1 VASAVGVHDLGP
13 LELSVGGGSRSRIR
27 GRQMTVI
34 LASLAMNA
42 NRVVPVDALI
52 DALWGEDASTGAWST
67 LDSHVFRLRKELEP
81 DRPAG
86 TAPSVLLKQSNG
98 YQLVV
103 AVDQVD
109 SLRFAALAE
118 QAGTLAAAGRHDEVL
133 RRCDEALGLWRGPV
147 DPVVADADWS
157 QAWLARMTEL
167 RAQIDERRIEALI
180 RSGGPERALAEFDG
194 LLRESPFREHL
205 HALRMVALYR
215 CGRTEEALAA
225 FEEVRSALRDE
236 LGLTPGPELRR
247 LHEQILNHD
256 AALAPSGSGSGTAL
270 TAPAAAAPAPPP
282 RPPQVHLPVVMTAL
296 VGREADLVRVDG
308 LLRTHRLV
316 TLTGTAGTGKTRL
329 AVEVARRCA
338 ERYPDGVWF
347 VDLAPVAGGELIAET
362 VLSTIGVATT
372 AAGSSHDALRTAV
385 HGRRMLLLVDNCEHL
400 LTDVVPV
407 LTTLLDGGEEL
418 TVLATS
424 REQLELDGELI
435 YPVDPLGL
443 PAAADGDSAA
453 VELFLARLG
462 TAAPQVVA
470 TADAQELRDRAVEIC
485 AGLDGLPLAIELA
498 AARARVYGLEE
509 IRDQIRFDPT
519 QLARIGRPGTPRRRS
534 LQSEL
539 DWGHRLLSAEEQLV
553 HRRLAVLPGPFSLAA
568 AAATTGMAGAELAE
582 LLPMLVNRSLL
593 TSAPAPR
600 PGGPTLFR
608 QLVVVRGHA
617 TRALAQAGETEATL
631 DRRDA
636 WVSGLASVASRTDRL
651 ELRRRYRVVD
661 DDYAAVRAMLQRS
674 LVDEPSRAGAR
685 MAGWLHAYWYYRGRL
700 LEAVRWLT
708 LAATALDGGGAAAAP
723 GPAAAPAADA
733 IDEAWVHL
741 GLAKML
747 AHQGRTDQARSHSER
762 GLAVAD
768 RIAPEH
774 LSAFGLD
781 VAIQAGNMW
790 SAGDPGTARQLLTR
804 TTELAAATRDV
815 VLEVLSEATRCLVE
829 SDVVEPART
838 IARAE
843 QVYPRARALELDVA
857 AWMAARAGS
866 YAALGAADADSGML
880 WSGRVIDL
888 HLREGGELG
897 GAFVEMRANFLT
909 LAGHHRTAVV
919 LYSAARAQRDRE
931 GLAWRSAP
939 ETSTLL
945 DRARA
950 ALDPGE
956 YERAWQEGKDLTLD
970 GVVHIAVDL
979 DSGVVEPPA
988 PEQAA
993 RAAPRSSS

>member
-1 VASAVGVHDLGP
+1 MGVHDLGP
-13 LELSVGGGSRSRIR
+13 LELSVDGSRSRIR

-52 DALWGEDASTGAWST
+52 DALWGEEASTGAWST
-67 LDSHVFRLRKELEP
+67 LDSHVFRIRKQLEP

-86 TAPSVLLKQSNG
+86 TAPSVLLKQGNG

-118 QAGTLAAAGRHDEVL
+118 QVGTLAAAGRHDEVL

-167 RAQIDERRIEALI
+167 RAQINERRIEALI

-225 FEEVRSALRDE
+225 FEEVRAALRDE
-236 LGLTPGPELRR
+236 LGLTPGPELQR

-256 AALAPSGSGSGTAL
+256 AALAPRAPRAGTAL
-270 TAPAAAAPAPPP
+270 AAPAAAPAPPP
-282 RPPQVHLPVVMTAL
+282 RTPEVHLPVVMTAL
-296 VGREADLVRVDG
+296 VGREADLTRVDG

-362 VLSTIGVATT
+362 VLSTIGVTT
-372 AAGSSHDALRTAV
+372 TTAGSSHDALRTAV
-385 HGRRMLLLVDNCEHL
+385 RGRRLLLLVDNCEHL
-400 LTDVVPV
+400 LTDVAPV

-443 PAAADGDSAA
+443 PDAADGDSAA

-498 AARARVYGLEE
+498 AARARVYSLEE

-568 AAATTGMAGAELAE
+568 AAATTGMPGAELAE

-593 TSAPAPR
+593 AAGPAPR

-617 TRALAQAGETEATL
+617 ARALAQEGETDATL

-636 WVSGLASVASRTDRL
+636 WVSGLVSVASRTDRL

-685 MAGWLHAYWYYRGRL
+685 TAGWLHAYWYYRGRL
-700 LEAVRWLT
+700 LEAVRWLS
-708 LAATALDGGGAAAAP
+708 LAATALGDGG
-723 GPAAAPAADA
+723 AADA

-790 SAGDPGTARQLLTR
+790 SAGDPETARHLLTR
-804 TTELAAATRDV
+804 TIELAGTTRDV
-815 VLEVLSEATRCLVE
+815 VLEVLSDATRSLVE

-866 YAALGAADADSGML
+866 YAALSAADADSGML
-880 WSGRVIDL
+880 WSDRVIEL

-956 YERAWQEGKDLTLD
+956 YERAWQEGEHLTLG
-970 GVVHIAVDL
+970 GVVHVAVDVG
-979 DSGVVEPPA
+979 SGVVEPSA
-988 PEQAA
+988 PRQAA
-993 RAAPRSSS
+993 RTAPRSSS